1 MSGSESP
8 ESIFIRGVSSHN
20 GMTTVLIGVVA
31 LVLGTLG
38 ISLLPE
44 LFFLAAILIVVVG
57 IIALVMG
64 YFKIREPKY
73 SLEISKQEVVYHH
86 RLGKWSI
93 DWNNI
98 QRIDVPRVR
107 MGLEHID
114 LEMVGFRLKDPE
126 AFLPNISLR
135 LITHLLMEQRPL
147 ITQIERSSCG
157 TGKCYGD
164 DMMEDAKY
172 KTKSGEIITGVIAMY
187 ANRMRKLQE
196 GLGFDVFVSVNELDR
211 GAHEFVNLIRQ
222 CHDSV
227 KQDEIAKQTQI
238 AQGHN

>member
-98 QRIDVPRVR
+98 QRIDVPRVH